1 MQRNH
6 DIAQRKGRAATYY
19 AAPERESG
27 NTVRQQAGLF
37 VSERLLQEVTD
48 AVPEP
53 LLVLNGQRQ
62 VVFANQPALD
72 LAGVPSRQQALG
84 LRPGELLNCEHADE
98 MPAGCGTSE
107 FCSVC
112 GAVQVILSGLRGEED
127 VKECHITTA
136 DHGAF
141 DLLVSSKP
149 LEVAGERFTIFSVRD
164 ISHEKRRRMLERL
177 FFHDILNTAGG
188 LRGMSEILNSAGD
201 EDEFART
208 KTMIHGLADELI
220 EEIEAQ
226 RDLSAAENSE
236 LEIRIEGIQPARM
249 VERVV
254 AAYRTHGS
262 AQKRTIRTELP
273 HELSPLDSDSRLL
286 RRILGNMIKNGLEA
300 TAAGGIV
307 TVGAAE
313 REDNGTPGVEFYVHN
328 EKFIPKR
335 VQLQVFQRSF
345 STKGDDRGLGT
356 YSMRLLGEHYFG
368 GRVRFTTDEAEGT
381 TFYAWIPLQPGGRA
395 AEIAEG
401 APGGDHGEDH
411 RGEEEKT

>member
-1 MQRNH
+1 MQRKH

-27 NTVRQQAGLF
+27 ETVRQQAGLF
-37 VSERLLQEVTD
+37 VSERLLQEVVD

-53 LLVLNGQRQ
+53 LLVLNGKRQ

-72 LAGVPSRQQALG
+72 LAGISSRSQALG
-84 LRPGELLNCEHADE
+84 LRPGELLNCEHAEE

-136 DHGAF
+136 DHGAY
-141 DLLVSSKP
+141 DLLVSGKP
-149 LEVAGERFTIFSVRD
+149 LEVAGAQFTIFSVRD

-188 LRGMSEILNSAGD
+188 LRGMSEILGSAGD
-201 EDEFART
+201 EEEFART

-226 RDLSAAENSE
+226 RDLSAAENSD
-236 LEIRIEGIQPARM
+236 LEIRIERIQPGRM

-273 HELSPLDSDSRLL
+273 HELPQVDSDSRLL

-300 TAAGGIV
+300 TTTAGGIV
-307 TVGAAE
+307 TVGAAK

-328 EKFIPKR
+328 ERYIPKR

-356 YSMRLLGEHYFG
+356 YSMRLLGEHYLG
-368 GRVRFTTDEAEGT
+368 GRVCFTTDEEEGT

-395 AEIAEG
+395 AELAKR
-401 APGGDHGEDH
+401 DH
-411 RGEEEKT
+411 REDPGEERQET